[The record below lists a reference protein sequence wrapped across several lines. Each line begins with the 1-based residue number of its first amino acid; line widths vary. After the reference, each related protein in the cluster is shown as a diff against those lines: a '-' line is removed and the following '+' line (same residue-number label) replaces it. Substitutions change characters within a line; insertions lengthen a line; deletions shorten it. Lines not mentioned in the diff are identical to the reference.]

1 MQKEENGKQE
11 AVPVMKRLARPMS
24 QEELRNV
31 TGAVEGCAPSWGDT
45 HAYRPSDWP
54 DQEF

>member
-1 MQKEENGKQE
+1 MQKEKQE

-24 QEELRNV
+24 QQELDNV
-31 TGAVEGCAPSWGDT
+31 NGATQGCAPSYSDT
-45 HAYRPSDWP
+45 SAYTPSDWP